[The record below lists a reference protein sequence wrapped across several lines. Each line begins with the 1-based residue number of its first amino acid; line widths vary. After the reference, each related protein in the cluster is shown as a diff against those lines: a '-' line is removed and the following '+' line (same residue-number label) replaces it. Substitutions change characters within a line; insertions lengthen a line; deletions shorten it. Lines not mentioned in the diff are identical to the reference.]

1 MPGLPLSMSG
11 LDDPAKE
18 MDLESSLTLFDLEV
32 LHVLDSRFSS
42 HLIYAVVVSLFW
54 RVRGAVGS
62 RC

>member
-1 MPGLPLSMSG
+1 MPGLPLSMPG

-32 LHVLDSRFSS
+32 LHVPDSRFSS
-42 HLIYAVVVSLFW
+42 HLIYAAVMSVFW